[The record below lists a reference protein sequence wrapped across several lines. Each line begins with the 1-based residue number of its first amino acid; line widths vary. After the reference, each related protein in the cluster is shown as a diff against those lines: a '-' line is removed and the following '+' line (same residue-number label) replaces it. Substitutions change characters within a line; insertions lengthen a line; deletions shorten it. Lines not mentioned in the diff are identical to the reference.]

1 MLLSSAT
8 LNLISAVNYDNVIKI
23 INHTLSSFNYI
34 YSYMDNNTNA
44 YVAKYLDDI
53 DVLDIKVKLEF
64 INNWLYEHN
73 DIEEK
78 ETNEDIILINKKK
91 IKKSDNFN
99 LIFMKIKE
107 IIAVINYDI
116 IIIENKIKKYSNSW
130 KSYIYNLNLSNDII
144 KLEKNMKILNSRIHL
159 INII

>member
-44 YVAKYLDDI
+44 YIAKYLDDI

-78 ETNEDIILINKKK
+78 ETNEDIVLINKKK

-116 IIIENKIKKYSNSW
+116 ITIENKIKKYSNSW